1 MEDTPQSL
9 AVLVTT
15 DGVPLMGLQVL
26 CDGAPLSAV
35 STTDPSTGLSNLRF
49 VATKAGR
56 MTFRLE
62 NAAVK
67 PALSFRLQRAEMG
80 VDDSWADLTADR
92 IKGVNLISLIK
103 PGQDVLVSRDESTQR
118 EILVEPLCDRDG
130 RPVTDAVAAERR
142 MKRDKWRLGVNP
154 AHPGSSGNRTC
165 VSSTMP
171 NLRRA
176 DWVLFDSAAGKE
188 ALSKVFKEAM
198 AEQLSAGGYLIKTLT
213 GKTFQIFCERSSTI
227 ETVKDIIQDEDGF
240 PVDQQRLMYAGK
252 QLEDGRTLSDY
263 NIVPGSEL
271 HLLYRL
277 RGGGCGPEEDH
288 SDSAP
293 GDGSVQ
299 AKESRSTL
307 PELGDACPVGAAP
320 IPVVGSTIACDP
332 TVLTVGRI
340 KPGKKLAP
348 PSCQSAVYHTHS
360 DLGNWSLQFDV
371 FVLGER
377 PPSA

>member
-1 MEDTPQSL
+1 
-9 AVLVTT
+9 
-15 DGVPLMGLQVL
+15 MGLQVL

-92 IKGVNLISLIK
+92 IKGTLETYILQIQK
-103 PGQDVLVSRDESTQR
+103 T
-118 EILVEPLCDRDG
+118 EILGNFFEKNFNVGSIYIVHVERCSNTSYAWEKMAHIGSHLVPQSKLVEELL
-130 RPVTDAVAAERR
+130 VT
-142 MKRDKWRLGVNP
+142 KP
-154 AHPGSSGNRTC
+154 
-165 VSSTMP
+165 
-171 NLRRA
+171 
-176 DWVLFDSAAGKE
+176 
-188 ALSKVFKEAM
+188 
-198 AEQLSAGGYLIKTLT
+198 
-213 GKTFQIFCERSSTI
+213 
-227 ETVKDIIQDEDGF
+227 
-240 PVDQQRLMYAGK
+240 
-252 QLEDGRTLSDY
+252 
-263 NIVPGSEL
+263 
-271 HLLYRL
+271 
-277 RGGGCGPEEDH
+277 EDH

-320 IPVVGSTIACDP
+320 IPVVGSTIAYDP

-340 KPGKKLAP
+340 RPGKKLAP
-348 PSCQSAVYHTHS
+348 PSSQSAKYHIHS